1 MKTIGIIREGKIPT
15 DFRTPLNPMQCVEL
29 KQNFPGTKIIV
40 QPSPLRCYSNES
52 YSKIGIEVNEDVS
65 SCDILLGVKEVPT
78 SELIANKTY
87 LFFSHTIKK
96 QAHNRNLLRH
106 ILENN
111 ITLIDYETLLWDAGN
126 RIIGFGRFAGLVGT
140 HYAFMMWGKKY
151 GFYTLKPAN
160 ECADINEMINQY
172 KGLQLSPMK
181 IVLCGDGRVAHGCLE
196 LLRKLKIHQ
205 VSQEEFIENDY
216 NEPVYVHLRSEDYY
230 KRKDGKAWDKS
241 DFYKHPEDYISSFE
255 HYFQR
260 ADIMLNGIFWKQGI
274 PVFFTPE
281 DMKSSNFRIKIIS
294 DITCDIPGPIPS
306 TIRSTT
312 IENPFYGYNSFLE
325 KEVEAF
331 LPNSIDVQAVGNL
344 PCELPIDASK
354 EFGEQLIRHVLPYL
368 LEGDNDN
375 IIKNAT
381 ITSNGKLTKK
391 FEYLS
396 DYVS

>member
-1 MKTIGIIREGKIPT
+1 MKIIGIIREGKIPT
-15 DFRTPLNPMQCVEL
+15 DFRTPLTPKQCVEL
-29 KQNFPGTKIIV
+29 KQNFPDTKIII
-40 QPSPLRCYSNES
+40 QPSPLRCFSNES
-52 YSKIGIEVNEDVS
+52 YSELGIEVNENIS

-78 SELIANKTY
+78 AELIANKTY

-111 ITLIDYETLLWDAGN
+111 ITLIDYETLIWDAGN

-140 HYAFMMWGKKY
+140 HYVFMMWGKKY

-160 ECADINEMINQY
+160 ECVDINEMINQY

-181 IVLCGDGRVAHGCLE
+181 IVLCGDGRVAQGCLE
-196 LLRKLKIHQ
+196 FLRKLKIHQ

-255 HYFQR
+255 QYYQR

-274 PVFFTPE
+274 PMFFTPQ

-306 TIRSTT
+306 TIRSTS
-312 IENPFYGYNSFLE
+312 IGNPFYGYNAFLE

-344 PCELPIDASK
+344 PCELPVDASK

-368 LEGDNDN
+368 LEGDNEN

-381 ITSNGKLTKK
+381 IASNGKLTKK